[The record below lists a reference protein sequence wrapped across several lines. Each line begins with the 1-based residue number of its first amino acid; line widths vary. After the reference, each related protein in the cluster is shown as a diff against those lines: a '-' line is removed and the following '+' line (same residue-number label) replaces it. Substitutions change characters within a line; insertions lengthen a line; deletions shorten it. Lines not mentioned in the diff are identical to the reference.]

1 LLLYAF
7 IVRWQNLEN
16 MFEPKDLSISELKKF
31 HKATQEK
38 VACAK
43 EDTSEESKMYQL
55 INPSYNRVKAEGMM
69 VLRMLDEELDRRGY
83 DPEKLFKGYK
93 CDG

>member
-1 LLLYAF
+1 
-7 IVRWQNLEN
+7 

-38 VACAK
+38 IACAK
-43 EDTSEESKMYQL
+43 EDTSEESRMYQL
-55 INPSYNRVKAEGMM
+55 IKPGYNRVKAEGRV
-69 VLRMLDEELDRRGY
+69 VLHMLDEELDRRGY
-83 DPEKLFKGYK
+83 DPAKLFKCYK

>member
-1 LLLYAF
+1 
-7 IVRWQNLEN
+7 
-16 MFEPKDLSISELKKF
+16 MFEPKDLSINELKKF
-31 HKATQEK
+31 HRATQDK

-43 EDTSEESKMYQL
+43 DDTSEESKMYQL
-55 INPSYNRVKAEGMM
+55 IYPNYNRVKAEGMM
-69 VLRMLDEELDRRGY
+69 VLGMLDEELDRRGY